1 MSVPTSWPP
10 VPQSVPA
17 HRLAAVAAWD
27 VPQLRRA
34 VAALAEGTE
43 RLPCWRLRVEALGR
57 ALEAAECWSGPAA
70 DSAAAAVLEL
80 SVVATA
86 VQAALGKSAAACAEL
101 VGEAGAA
108 QHLAADALALAATLP
123 DDLDAAVGAHRS
135 FAAAV
140 RALGPGAAEPAADQA
155 VALAEDALA
164 HAAAAAAAAA
174 AARRAVHGPAGTR
187 GPVPVGFDDLLEVAS
202 VPVPIGPGAVP
213 VGQGPVDVAA
223 WWVSLSAAAQLAVV
237 RRVPMVIGA
246 LDGVPAWARDRANRL
261 VLARAIDASGT
272 PAYQRATA
280 RMVAA
285 AVATEEAAGRPV
297 QLHLLD
303 LRGDRVALAFGDL
316 DTADDVALLVP
327 GVGNSPGD
335 DLDRLAGDARDLQDA
350 ASAVAPGQAVAA
362 VVWLGYRTP
371 DLLAAL
377 SRAAAHR
384 GAPAL
389 AGALAGLAAARSA
402 GGGPPARTT
411 VLAHSYGTVV
421 VDEAAD
427 EPGRLKPMPWSFSAA
442 RGWRTTR
449 PTWRRGRCSTPR
461 LRLIRSHGAAG
472 SGSLRRGPATARQ
485 GCPWRRPWG
494 PPTITPPLCRPFT
507 PWGRWSPVPGR
518 PTDPFAGALFRH
530 REHRCTMRVDPAAA
544 RPRRVAVGTPSPK
557 WLTVARQG
565 GGTRRRPPAPGAGGR
580 PMAPRPQ
587 APVRRP
593 AAVSRSIAAPPTGAP
608 CPRRPARPE
617 ARSPA

>member
-1 MSVPTSWPP
+1 MSVPLSWPP

-34 VAALAEGTE
+34 VAALAAVAE
-43 RLPCWRLRVEALGR
+43 RLPSWRLRVEALGR
-57 ALEAAECWSGPAA
+57 DLEAADCWSGPAA

-174 AARRAVHGPAGTR
+174 AARRAVHGAAGTR

-237 RRVPMVIGA
+237 RRVPMVIGV

-261 VLARAIDASGT
+261 VLARAIDAPGT

-350 ASAVAPGQAVAA
+350 ASAVAPGRAVAA

-427 EPGRLKPMPWSFSAA
+427 EPGRLKADAVVLLGSPGMEDHAA
-442 RGWRTTR
+442 D
-449 PTWRRGRCSTPR
+449 
-461 LRLIRSHGAAG
+461 LE
-472 SGSLRRGPATARQ
+472 AREV
-485 GCPWRRPWG
+485 
-494 PPTITPPLCRPFT
+494 F
-507 PWGRWSPVPGR
+507 
-518 PTDPFAGALFRH
+518 D
-530 REHRCTMRVDPAAA
+530 AAA
-544 RPRRVAVGTPSPK
+544 PADPIAWSGWFGVPTSWPGYGATGLPVAPSMGHSDYYDPT
-557 WLTVARQG
+557 LPTLRAMGEVVA
-565 GGTRRRPPAPGAGGR
+565 GTR
-580 PMAPRPQ
+580 
-587 APVRRP
+587 
-593 AAVSRSIAAPPTGAP
+593 AAD
-608 CPRRPARPE
+608 
-617 ARSPA
+617 